1 MPIIAL
7 LRGPCCS
14 TYNADFYGY
23 LTRLILSTVCN
34 TCAKKPAGQLEFA
47 VGGYW
52 RRPETLMFGGLSQK
66 AKDFNLLA
74 ISINADVTLFT
85 QINHLGQA
93 LVPREELISV
103 AVLGN

>member
-1 MPIIAL
+1 MQYM
-7 LRGPCCS
+7 C
-14 TYNADFYGY
+14 
-23 LTRLILSTVCN
+23 
-34 TCAKKPAGQLEFA
+34 KKISRPAGICR
-47 VGGYW
+47 GGYW
-52 RRPETLMFGGLSQK
+52 RRPETFIFGGLSQK
-66 AKDFNLLA
+66 VKEFNLLA